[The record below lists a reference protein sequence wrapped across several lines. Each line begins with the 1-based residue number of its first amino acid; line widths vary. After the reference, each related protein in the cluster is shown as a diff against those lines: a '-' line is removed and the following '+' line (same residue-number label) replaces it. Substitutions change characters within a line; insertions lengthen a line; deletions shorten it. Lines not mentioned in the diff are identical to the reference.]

1 MMKASE
7 IRESFL
13 EFFRNKDH
21 LIVPSAPV
29 IPQNDPTLLF
39 TNAGMNQFKNIFLGL
54 EKPPHPRV
62 ADTQKCIRV
71 SGKHN
76 DLEDVGFDTYHHTFF
91 EMLGNW
97 SFGDYYKKEAIEF
110 AWELLTEVWKL
121 PKDKLYATVFRED
134 DEAEELWKQ
143 VTDIH
148 PERVLRFDEKDNFW
162 EMGDT
167 GPCGPCSEIHIDLG
181 EERCDK
187 KDEPGH
193 VCAVNGGCA
202 RFIEL
207 WNLVFIQ
214 YNREKDG
221 SLVPLKERHVDTGMG
236 FERIVAVLQGKASNY
251 DTDIFSP
258 LIHRISE
265 LTKVDYPGPDG
276 GVAHRVI
283 ADHIRTLSFAI
294 ADGAIPSNEGRGY
307 VLRRILRRAAR
318 FGRTLNMH
326 EPFIYQLVS
335 VLAETMG
342 DAFPELREKEEY
354 IALVIRSEEESFS
367 QTLDRGLEIFDKIVH
382 VLKSK
387 KATEIPGEDA
397 FRLYDT
403 YGFPLDLTELMAR
416 EQGLTVDRA
425 GFEKAMEEQRKRA
438 REAGKWELD
447 LGYQPEE
454 WPQLTKGEVESRFIG
469 YTDLEAETEIRH
481 LLQEDGR
488 VYFTLADTPF
498 YAESGGQVGDK
509 GLIEGDGFAIEVLDT
524 QKVGSHIVHI
534 GQLREGKIE
543 NPKVVARVNRELRIA
558 AARNHTATHLLHK
571 ALRDTLGT
579 HVTQAG
585 SLVAPDRLRFDV
597 THFQKIDLAALEDIE
612 GQVNE
617 KIREDLEVE
626 DFTTTFV
633 EARKMGAMAIF
644 EEKYGEVV
652 RVVKI
657 GDYSLE
663 LCGGTHL
670 HHTGEAGFFRIL
682 SEGSAAAGIRRLEAI
697 TGKGAEDV
705 VRAERR
711 IEEELR
717 QLLQCQTEDLPAKV
731 RELLEQRRQLER
743 ELQQLR
749 LQLAQKEIAALAE
762 KAQSVNGI
770 RYVTAKVDAAEVND
784 LRAMSDTLRQKLRSG
799 VGVLAAEIQ
808 GKISFAC
815 TVTDDLIQSK
825 GLRAGDIVKRI
836 AAIAGGSGGGRP
848 HLALAGGRDPQKLD
862 EALKKVP
869 EILQE
874 LSGESK

>member
-1 MMKASE
+1 MMKAAE
-7 IRESFL
+7 IRQSFL
-13 EFFRNKDH
+13 DFFRSKDH
-21 LIVPSAPV
+21 LIVPSSPV

-121 PKDKLYATVFRED
+121 PKDKLYATVFRDD
-134 DEAEELWKQ
+134 DEAEELWKSC
-143 VTDIH
+143 TDIRADH
-148 PERVLRFDEKDNFW
+148 IQRFDEKDNFW
-162 EMGDT
+162 EMGET

-181 EERCDK
+181 PERCDK
-187 KDEPGH
+187 QDEPGH

-221 SLVPLKERHVDTGMG
+221 KLVPLKDKHVDTGMG

-251 DTDIFSP
+251 DTDIFTP
-258 LIHRISE
+258 LINRISE
-265 LTKVDYPGPDG
+265 LTGIGYPGPDG

-294 ADGAIPSNEGRGY
+294 ADGAIPGNEGRGY

-326 EPFIYQLVS
+326 EPFIYQLVA

-342 DAFPELREKEEY
+342 EAFPELRDKEEY
-354 IALVIRSEEESFS
+354 IALVIRSEEESFN
-367 QTLDRGLEIFDKIVH
+367 QTLDRGLELFDKMVH

-387 KATEIPGEDA
+387 KATEIPGEEA
-397 FRLYDT
+397 FKLYDT

-416 EQGLTVDRA
+416 EHQMTVDRE
-425 GFEKAMEEQRKRA
+425 GFNRAMEEQRRRA
-438 REAGKWELD
+438 REAGKWELAID
-447 LGYQPEE
+447 YQPEE
-454 WPQLTKGEVESRFIG
+454 WPRLTTGEQESRFIG

-481 LLQEDGR
+481 LLREDGR
-488 VYFTLADTPF
+488 VFLTLAETPF

-509 GLIEGDGFAIEVLDT
+509 GVIEGEGFAIEVVDT
-524 QKVGSHIVHI
+524 RRIGSHIVHI
-534 GQLREGKIE
+534 GQLRGEGKIE
-543 NPKVVARVNRELRIA
+543 NPRVIARVNAELRQA

-571 ALRDTLGT
+571 ALRDALGS

-585 SLVAPDRLRFDV
+585 SLVAPDRLRFDI
-597 THFQKIDLAALEDIE
+597 THFQKIDLAALEDVE
-612 GQVNE
+612 GVVNE

-633 EARKMGAMAIF
+633 EARKMGAIAIF
-644 EEKYGEVV
+644 EEKYGEIV

-682 SEGSAAAGIRRLEAI
+682 GESSAAAGIRRIEAL
-697 TGKGAEDV
+697 TGKGAEDI
-705 VRAERR
+705 VRSERR

-717 QLLQCQTEDLPAKV
+717 QLLQCQLDDLPAKV
-731 RELLEQRRQLER
+731 RELLEQRRQLEK
-743 ELQQLR
+743 ELQELR
-749 LQLAQKEIAALAE
+749 RRMARYEIAALVEHAKE
-762 KAQSVNGI
+762 VEGV
-770 RYVTAKVDAAEVND
+770 RYVTAKVAASDVDD
-784 LRAMSDTLRQKLRSG
+784 LRAMSDTLRQTLKSG
-799 VGVLAAEIQ
+799 VGILVTEFN

-825 GLRAGDIVKRI
+825 KLNAGEIVRRV

-848 HLALAGGRDPQKLD
+848 HLALAGGRDAGKID
-862 EALKKVP
+862 EALGQVP
-869 EILQE
+869 QIIKE
-874 LSGESK
+874 LVHS